1 VSLSSVIRANSCF
14 TAQAD
19 DEPGGLLKRSSLQAI
34 QAIKKQEIKR
44 SSDRPVMSLRQTRV
58 RAVSDPPHPS
68 LPVAIHAG
76 EHSDELQATSK
87 LKQASRPTVRSTLV
101 TVDVVPI
108 ETRSYIIKVTFIPS
122 VTLEAD
128 QIRSH
133 QGSVIRYH
141 RSEYVLVSDYA
152 LSSSS

>member
-58 RAVSDPPHPS
+58 RAVSDPPTPRYCGHTRGRAFR
-68 LPVAIHAG
+68 L
-76 EHSDELQATSK
+76 ATSY
-87 LKQASRPTVRSTLV
+87 KQASRPTVRSTLV
-101 TVDVVPI
+101 TIDVVPI
-108 ETRSYIIKVTFIPS
+108 ETRLYIIKVTFIPS

-133 QGSVIRYH
+133 Q
-141 RSEYVLVSDYA
+141 
-152 LSSSS
+152 